1 MSFYPDWP
9 CCTHL
14 LIKWHC
20 KFLMRDARFWSA
32 RVRLLR
38 HNVQVD
44 PLQDVLLPHKQHK
57 KKHMMLFL
65 FKGPDRRLLEQTG
78 WRNTDKTWA
87 SLYFRSSPASTQ
99 LYNINA
105 ARQICK
111 IFQHNSACLSV
122 CRTKCQQNSALLIEI
137 NSETVNVKLRMKIV
151 CKW

>member
-57 KKHMMLFL
+57 KNRWCCFCL
-65 FKGPDRRLLEQTG
+65 KGQTDVSLSKQAEG
-78 WRNTDKTWA
+78 TDKTWA

-111 IFQHNSACLSV
+111 IFQHNSARLSV
-122 CRTKCQQNSALLIEI
+122 CRTKCQQNSALLIEM
-137 NSETVNVKLRMKIV
+137 NSETVNMKLRIKMV
-151 CKW
+151 WKW